1 MRSWT
6 PGAPTLS
13 AWQRLRTVQ
22 LSFLVTAPETVAA
35 ADARASMTICWEN
48 GCSLRARNQ
57 PKKQLMAG
65 SRLAFIDYF

>member
-1 MRSWT
+1 
-6 PGAPTLS
+6 
-13 AWQRLRTVQ
+13 VQ

-48 GCSLRARNQ
+48 GHSLRARNQ

-65 SRLAFIDYF
+65 NRLALIDYFQ